1 MFRGAIARSDNN
13 IFLNKNRY
21 YFIKK
26 REKISMKHNLLLY
39 VNKSLSASAQQWRL
53 IKQSPYPEV
62 AYRPAGEKDGK

>member
-53 IKQSPYPEV
+53 IK
-62 AYRPAGEKDGK
+62 